1 MTGRVMKQT
10 DEMSDMPLMGRVA
23 VALPRPLDRV
33 FDYLLPAGQTA
44 RPGQVVTVPFGHGA
58 EIGVITGPGLGDMP
72 DSALKHIAHLHDFPV
87 LAPKMMQFMDAVAS
101 YTMAPAGLVYR
112 MAVPEKTAL
121 DPMVN
126 RRPRSFPPANP
137 DFAAVTLEQAQQ
149 AAADHLSA
157 AIHAGGYS
165 VTVLDGVTGSG
176 KTETYF
182 AAVAAALRD
191 KRQALIMLPEIA
203 LTSRFLDRFAA
214 HFGVQPAT
222 WHSHMTPAQRR
233 QTLRAVALGECD
245 VVVGARSALFLPFPN
260 LGCIVVDEEH
270 DAAYKQDDGVMY
282 HGRDMAVMRGFYQGL
297 AIILASA
304 TPSLE
309 TMQNIWSGKY
319 RHVILP
325 ERYGGATLPDI
336 DIIDMRRNGPSS
348 KSEFIAPRL
357 RQAVAA
363 ATQKGQQSLLFLNRR
378 GYAPLTLC
386 RDCGHRIECP
396 NCSTCLVTHRQG
408 HRLQCHYCG
417 YHTPVPRACPAC
429 KAEDQLAV
437 LGPGVERIVEEV
449 RSFLPQARI
458 ATLSS
463 DTTTTDADLK
473 AQLSQIYDQDVDV
486 IVGTQIIAKGHHLP
500 ALTCVGVIDADMGLQ
515 GGDLRAAERSFQ
527 LLQQVSGR
535 AGRMAGATGQVYI
548 QTYQPEARVIQA
560 LAHGDRD
567 AFMAAESA
575 ARQAAAMPP
584 LTRLVGVIVSGQE
597 EGVTVQTARAL
608 AALLPGDENYRCL
621 GPAPAPLYRL
631 RRRFRQRLLVQASR
645 GYAIQDLL
653 RQVMTD
659 LSIPKSVDVRMDIDP
674 YNFL

>member
-1 MTGRVMKQT
+1 MTQ
-10 DEMSDMPLMGRVA
+10 SPIILSGRVA
-23 VALPRPLDRV
+23 VALPRPLNRA
-33 FDYLLPAGQTA
+33 FDYLLPDD
-44 RPGQVVTVPFGHGA
+44 RSVMVGQVVTVPFAHGA
-58 EIGVITGPGLGDMP
+58 EVGVITGPGLGDMP
-72 DSALKHIAHLHDFPV
+72 DDRLKHVSHIHDFPV
-87 LAPKMMQFMDAVAS
+87 LAPDMLRFMDAVAS
-101 YTMAPAGLVYR
+101 YTMAPPGLVYR

-121 DPMVN
+121 DPVIN
-126 RRPRSFPPANP
+126 RRPRDFPAANP
-137 DFAAVTLEQAQQ
+137 DFSAITLDPAQQQ
-149 AAADHLSA
+149 AADTLSA
-157 AIHAGGYS
+157 AITAGGYS
-165 VTVLDGVTGSG
+165 VSVLDGVTGSG

-182 AAVAAALRD
+182 AAIAAALRAG
-191 KRQALIMLPEIA
+191 RQALILLPEIA

-233 QTLRAVALGECD
+233 QTLRAVATGACD

-282 HGRDMAVMRGFYQGL
+282 HGRDMAVLRGFYQG
-297 AIILASA
+297 AAVILASA

-309 TMQNIWSGKY
+309 TMQNVWAGKY
-319 RHVILP
+319 RHVTLP
-325 ERYGGATLPDI
+325 HRYGGAVLPDI
-336 DIIDMRRNGPSS
+336 AVIDMRREGPPA
-348 KSEFIAPRL
+348 KGEFIAPRL
-357 RQAVAA
+357 RAAVAQA
-363 ATQKGQQSLLFLNRR
+363 AQKGQQSLLFLNRR

-396 NCSTCLVTHRQG
+396 NCSTCLVTHKQG
-408 HRLQCHYCG
+408 QRLQCHYCG
-417 YHTPVPRACPAC
+417 YHMPTPSACPAC
-429 KAEDQLAV
+429 KAEDTLAA

-463 DTTTTDADLK
+463 DTTLTDADLK
-473 AQLSQIYDQDVDV
+473 AQLNQIYDQDVDV

-535 AGRMAGATGQVYI
+535 AGRIAGVTGSVYI

-560 LAHGDRD
+560 LAAGDRD
-567 AFMAAESA
+567 TFMAAEAA

-584 LTRLVGVIVSGQE
+584 ITRLVALIVSGQE
-597 EGVTVQTARAL
+597 EGTTLNAARAL
-608 AALLPGDENYRCL
+608 AAALPGDAHYRCL
-621 GPAPAPLYRL
+621 GPAPAPIYRL
-631 RRRFRQRLLVQASR
+631 RRRFRQRLLIQSSRGFGVQA
-645 GYAIQDLL
+645 LL
-653 RQVMTD
+653 HDV
-659 LSIPKSVDVRMDIDP
+659 LSGLALPKGVEIRVDVDP